1 MVTNTRHDRSL
12 NENDRPS
19 CYGFT
24 VASSCDFKF
33 LRKGGGADNLDVVE
47 APTELSAPAS
57 TLLMEWTVRD
67 QSGDVTARLYGADG
81 IYHFWTTD
89 AGWYRVDPGACRIE
103 ISEHKDVIRR
113 EQRLWGV
120 PAALCAKQR
129 GDFVLHGAAAEVDG
143 GAILLAAPGRFGK
156 STLALAFHRLGYR
169 VLTED
174 TACCTLRPEPVLY
187 PGPTSIRL
195 RPDMFDGQAPAGTTV
210 VDVRPDRI
218 HLVMDSERS
227 GGGAAV
233 PIRMVVFLREAS
245 DEIRLERVKS
255 GQALPDLWTLGLR
268 FQNEAER
275 RRTFTQLASLAA
287 SVPVY
292 NLHRPLT
299 VANLDDVV
307 SRLIEASC

>member
-1 MVTNTRHDRSL
+1 
-12 NENDRPS
+12 
-19 CYGFT
+19 
-24 VASSCDFKF
+24 
-33 LRKGGGADNLDVVE
+33 
-47 APTELSAPAS
+47 
-57 TLLMEWTVRD
+57 
-67 QSGDVTARLYGADG
+67 
-81 IYHFWTTD
+81 
-89 AGWYRVDPGACRIE
+89 
-103 ISEHKDVIRR
+103 
-113 EQRLWGV
+113 
-120 PAALCAKQR
+120 
-129 GDFVLHGAAAEVDG
+129 
-143 GAILLAAPGRFGK
+143 
-156 STLALAFHRLGYR
+156 
-169 VLTED
+169 
-174 TACCTLRPEPVLY
+174 
-187 PGPTSIRL
+187 
-195 RPDMFDGQAPAGTTV
+195 
-210 VDVRPDRI
+210 
-218 HLVMDSERS
+218 MDSERS